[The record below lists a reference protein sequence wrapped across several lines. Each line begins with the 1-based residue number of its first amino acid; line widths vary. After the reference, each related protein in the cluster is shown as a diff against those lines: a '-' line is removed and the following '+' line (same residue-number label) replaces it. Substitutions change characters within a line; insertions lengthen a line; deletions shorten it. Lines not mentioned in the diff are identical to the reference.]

1 MERKEVKEIVM
12 HVLETSLELQLKAVR
27 QIQGE
32 GDEPVTTRR
41 KSGKRRQ
48 SLVDLSIEILTEAG
62 KPMHVNDI
70 VRHLLENFGRVT
82 DRDSISSALGK
93 KAKQGI
99 LVQQPA
105 PATFELLVK
114 KDNQL

>member
-12 HVLETSLELQLKAVR
+12 QVLETSLELQLKAVR

-32 GDEPVTTRR
+32 SDEPVIIKR

-48 SLVDLSIEILTEAG
+48 SFVDLSIKILTGGG

-70 VRHLLENFGRVT
+70 VRHLLEDFGRVT

-99 LVQQPA
+99 LVQQA
-105 PATFELLVK
+105 VPATFELLDK
-114 KDNQL
+114 KGNQ